1 MNKNI
6 QVRRGYSLN
15 SDPQKAVEELY
26 EQIAQDRNDIVM
38 AFVSSNYHLQ
48 SVEHALNQLPAK
60 KIVGTTTA
68 GELTT
73 DGLMTNSIAGFSIQS
88 DMLAFHIFDIDDL
101 DNFSIK
107 DSLRAAQE
115 IVHDLKFNTYLNPKK
130 IFGILLIDGL
140 SLKEEQVIS
149 ILANT
154 FNNIPIVGG
163 SAGDNLNFIKTQIYH
178 NYLFKSNRAAFI
190 IVESEL
196 PFEIIKTHHF
206 VPTAKLLNIT
216 KANPRNRIVYQIN
229 DEPAALYY
237 ANLIGVP
244 KEELSPRYF
253 SKNPLIENY
262 YGEWYIRE
270 ILQANPDMSLKFACA
285 VEENKIYSLGKA
297 GDITQNLNDKFREI
311 ERKIGDIQLLLGFDC
326 AFRRLEIEGTKSQD
340 EYNNV
345 LKKYEVIGFNTYG
358 EQYNSMHMNHTFT
371 GVAIGG

>member
-15 SDPQKAVEELY
+15 PDPQKAVEELY

-297 GDITQNLNDKFREI
+297 GEITQNLNDKFREI

-358 EQYNSMHMNHTFT
+358 EQYNSLHMNHTFT

>member
-15 SDPQKAVEELY
+15 PDPQKAVDELY

-206 VPTAKLLNIT
+206 IPTAKLLNIT
-216 KANPRNRIVYQIN
+216 KANPRNRLVYQIN

-244 KEELSPRYF
+244 KEELSPQYF

-297 GDITQNLNDKFREI
+297 GEITQNLNDKFREI
-311 ERKIGDIQLLLGFDC
+311 ERKIGEIQLLLGFDC

-371 GVAIGG
+371 GVAIGV

>member
-15 SDPQKAVEELY
+15 PDPQKAVEELY

-297 GDITQNLNDKFREI
+297 GEITQNLNDKFREI

>member
-15 SDPQKAVEELY
+15 PDPQKAVEELY

-68 GELTT
+68 GELST

-206 VPTAKLLNIT
+206 IPTAKLLNIT

-297 GDITQNLNDKFREI
+297 GEITQNLNDKFREI

-358 EQYNSMHMNHTFT
+358 EQYNSLHMNHTFT

>member
-206 VPTAKLLNIT
+206 IPTAKLLNIT

-297 GDITQNLNDKFREI
+297 GEITQNLNDKFREI

>member
-15 SDPQKAVEELY
+15 PDPQKAVDELY

-206 VPTAKLLNIT
+206 IPTAKLLNIT

-297 GDITQNLNDKFREI
+297 GEITQNLNDKFREI
-311 ERKIGDIQLLLGFDC
+311 ERKIGEIQLLLGFDC

-371 GVAIGG
+371 GVAIGV

>member
-15 SDPQKAVEELY
+15 PDPQKAVEELY

-297 GDITQNLNDKFREI
+297 GEITQNLNDKFREI
-311 ERKIGDIQLLLGFDC
+311 ERKIGEIQLLLGFDC